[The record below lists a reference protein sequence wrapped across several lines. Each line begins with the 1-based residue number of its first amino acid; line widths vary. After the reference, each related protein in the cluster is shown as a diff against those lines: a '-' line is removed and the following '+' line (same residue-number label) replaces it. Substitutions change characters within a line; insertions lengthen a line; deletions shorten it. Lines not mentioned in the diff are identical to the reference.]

1 MSFRVQITQLF
12 KNRKEWL
19 MKTALWSG
27 TLLGYFSWNISPL
40 FSLFIDMDFQSC
52 KQRYPKK
59 GKFLYFYKTE
69 CNFYIK
75 ITFYMPAE
83 KNNLVNVKCC
93 QSLWGLVYHFKFK
106 LSQIWNA
113 QLPEKVSPVSCT
125 QQGLQRLAAPVSP
138 PPLLTFHVDFFPL
151 FKPEISVSQLW
162 D

>member
-1 MSFRVQITQLF
+1 MVTLVEILVLYFHCLLIRIF
-12 KNRKEWL
+12 KVANKDIPRKENFFIFIKL
-19 MKTALWSG
+19 NAI
-27 TLLGYFSWNISPL
+27 FISRL
-40 FSLFIDMDFQSC
+40 HSTCRQ
-52 KQRYPKK
+52 
-59 GKFLYFYKTE
+59 
-69 CNFYIK
+69 
-75 ITFYMPAE
+75 